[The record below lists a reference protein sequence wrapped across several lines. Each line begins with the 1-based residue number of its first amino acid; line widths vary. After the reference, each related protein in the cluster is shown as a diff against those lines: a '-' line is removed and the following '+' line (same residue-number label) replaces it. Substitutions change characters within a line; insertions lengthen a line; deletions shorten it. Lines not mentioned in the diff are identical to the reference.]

1 MGLRSG
7 VPRFFESIRRE
18 PADYTPAALRAMGTR

>member
-1 MGLRSG
+1 
-7 VPRFFESIRRE
+7 VPRFFTSIRRN